1 MQKLLSAAPSSRTKV
16 GELLLWL
23 SDDVIEITNE
33 ELNKKNISISKL
45 GILVLFWGKI
55 FLKTLSALRLLRS
68 VCKLPELRL
77 QTIWIGLNIKATFKG
92 GNWEKINAMS
102 MCRSRK
108 RERPFWMKFIRFFL
122 DVCADF
128 SKALTDEEVAVMLK
142 LLSKIHDSIG

>member
-33 ELNKKNISISKL
+33 ELSKKNISISKL
-45 GILVLFWGKI
+45 GILVLFLRKDFSENSLSPSAIAKRLRITRASVTNHLNWLEHQGYIQRRKLGKDQRNVDVQI
-55 FLKTLSALRLLRS
+55 TEKGKTFLDE
-68 VCKLPELRL
+68 VYP
-77 QTIWIGLNIKATFKG
+77 
-92 GNWEKINAMS
+92 
-102 MCRSRK
+102 
-108 RERPFWMKFIRFFL
+108 FFL

>member
-45 GILVLFWGKI
+45 GILVLFLRKDFSENSLSPSVTNHLNWLEHQGYIQRRKLGKDQRNVDVQI
-55 FLKTLSALRLLRS
+55 TEKGKTFLDE
-68 VCKLPELRL
+68 VYP
-77 QTIWIGLNIKATFKG
+77 
-92 GNWEKINAMS
+92 
-102 MCRSRK
+102 
-108 RERPFWMKFIRFFL
+108 FFL